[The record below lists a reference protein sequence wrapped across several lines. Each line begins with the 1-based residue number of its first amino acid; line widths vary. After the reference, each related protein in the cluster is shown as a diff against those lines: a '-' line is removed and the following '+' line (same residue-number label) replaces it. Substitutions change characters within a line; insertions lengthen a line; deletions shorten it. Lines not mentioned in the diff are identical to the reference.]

1 MCVQRR
7 DGVPKSLITTDQAPP
22 VPVRKR
28 EDTFYKRRHTR
39 FAPQPSAHPLC
50 QPTLNSLTNL
60 NSIPPPSC
68 TGSYRRISKRVFRGC
83 RVPPIKAILSIP
95 RVTAPLAIG
104 TSRGNAFRIENASN
118 KYSNAPLREFI
129 YASNGVVIGTNVDR
143 MPRVIDYG
151 NRGLKCATAFFHA
164 SRLRINAWRLIRIV
178 TYIRNR
184 EIFVSFLSK
193 LFVYEWHI

>member
-22 VPVRKR
+22 VPARKR
-28 EDTFYKRRHTR
+28 EDTLYKRRHTR

-95 RVTAPLAIG
+95 RHGSSCNWDKSRKRLSHRAKTQAINIR
-104 TSRGNAFRIENASN
+104 T
-118 KYSNAPLREFI
+118 LRFESLF
-129 YASNGVVIGTNVDR
+129 
-143 MPRVIDYG
+143 MRVM
-151 NRGLKCATAFFHA
+151 GL
-164 SRLRINAWRLIRIV
+164 
-178 TYIRNR
+178 
-184 EIFVSFLSK
+184 
-193 LFVYEWHI
+193 